1 MFKLA
6 SKKIKKKSFNSDNDI
21 VVRMNGSEFLALVPN
36 AKEEDVKNALEK
48 LIIDLKAI
56 VELEDN
62 IFFWSL

>member
-1 MFKLA
+1 
-6 SKKIKKKSFNSDNDI
+6 
-21 VVRMNGSEFLALVPN
+21 MNGSEFLALVPN

-62 IFFWSL
+62 IFIGLCKYENEENLRTLLQK